1 MRRSAFDATVDDLRG
16 LLDTTLAFR
25 NGYRGYANRLAIHT
39 DTILLAVVVRR
50 DGATMRELRT
60 EYRITHSSVTRTC
73 HAMARAGLV
82 RLGPDPADRRRKRI
96 RLTRRGHRIIDELRS
111 AYRASRRRD

>member
-16 LLDTTLAFR
+16 LLDITLAFR
-25 NGYRGYANRLAIHT
+25 HGYRGNANRLPVYA
-39 DTILLAVVVRR
+39 DTILLAVAVRR
-50 DGATMRELRT
+50 DGTTMRELRT
-60 EYRITHSSVTRTC
+60 EYRLTHSSVTRTC
-73 HAMARAGLV
+73 QAMARAGLV

-96 RLTRRGHRIIDELRS
+96 RLTRRGHRIIDDVRN